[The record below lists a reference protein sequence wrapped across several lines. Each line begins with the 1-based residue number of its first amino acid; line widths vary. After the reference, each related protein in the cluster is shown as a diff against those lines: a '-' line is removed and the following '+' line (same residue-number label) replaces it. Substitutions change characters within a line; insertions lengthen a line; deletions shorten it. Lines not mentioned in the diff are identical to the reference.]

1 MKAISDKTFR
11 RLKEYVENLE
21 FFPEEVKEGSRAA
34 MSVCVWIRAVYHF
47 CVVYRDYFPKQQRVI
62 EAKKILDEVLNLSSL
77 PYIYKWLAGYKTTY
91 HHWAPCARLGGQAGF
106 TGVSKLILKK
116 KSTNVPCHT
125 LKKPSYILF
134 LKPHF
139 ELEL

>member
-1 MKAISDKTFR
+1 MLFSREDFIKDLEFFNMKAISDKTFR

-62 EAKKILDEVLNLSSL
+62 EAKKILDEVLNLNSVPSRL
-77 PYIYKWLAGYKTTY
+77 PRLSHIKKT
-91 HHWAPCARLGGQAGF
+91 F
-106 TGVSKLILKK
+106 I
-116 KSTNVPCHT
+116 
-125 LKKPSYILF
+125 
-134 LKPHF
+134 HF
-139 ELEL
+139 VFETTF